1 MTTERWN
8 DRGAE
13 GMFLQRQVDRT
24 RRAQENADAF
34 LDTEYMAFDDES
46 LGVDAPEE
54 RMRQVFPAA
63 MSVLLAEDD
72 LIHAEADQL
81 AFNAEPEQA

>member
-1 MTTERWN
+1 MRWS
-8 DRGAE
+8 DPSAE
-13 GMFLQRQVDRT
+13 GQFLQRQVERS

-46 LGVDAPEE
+46 LGVEAPEE

-63 MSVLLAEDD
+63 MSMLLAEDD
-72 LIHAEADQL
+72 VINAEAELLEFDGEL
-81 AFNAEPEQA
+81 DPT

>member
-1 MTTERWN
+1 MTAMKWN
-8 DRGAE
+8 DPAAE
-13 GMFLQRQVDRT
+13 GMFLKRQVERT

-34 LDTEYMAFDDES
+34 LDTEYMAFEDES

-54 RMRQVFPAA
+54 RMRQIFPAA

-72 LIHAEADQL
+72 LIHAEAEL
-81 AFNAEPEQA
+81 IAFHDGCDRG